1 MAARVVI
8 DGTGEKAVVEARTE
22 RRTKDEVRMLY
33 YLLCCW
39 WWADCVVCL
48 LVYLLFESRWD
59 DGGVR

>member
-33 YLLCCW
+33 YLL
-39 WWADCVVCL
+39 ADCVVCL